1 MARNNRRDVLADG
14 EVQVVHCINR
24 CVRRAF
30 LCGTDPVTGTDYDH
44 RRDLIRRRLAFLAG
58 VMGVEVLGYAVM
70 SNHFHVILRNRPD
83 VVAGWSDDEVAQRWW
98 QLCPARKEKDGT
110 PKEPTEFEIN
120 ALKGDKEQLKERRKR
135 LGSISWFMRFVSEKV
150 AREANKQD
158 ECTGRFW
165 EGRFKAQVLLDEAA
179 LLACMQYVD
188 LNPIRAG
195 IAKTPERSDFTSGQ
209 DRISDV
215 KSASEMPTP
224 NAQDNGIEHGEQA
237 GWLSPVSLQPKRKKV
252 RAKTTNRRCS
262 NKGCLEMDIGDYLH
276 LLDWTGRQIR
286 SGKRGRIPTHLKTI
300 LDRLEISIDF
310 WVDCVQHFHKWF
322 RCTVGR
328 PKSMEA
334 AATSRNQNRAISVS
348 KSRRVFA

>member
-1 MARNNRRDVLADG
+1 MARVNRREVLADG
-14 EVQVVHCINR
+14 DVQLVHCVNR

-30 LCGTDPVTGTDYDH
+30 LCGTDPITGTDYEH
-44 RRDLIRRRLAFLAG
+44 RRELIRCRLEFLAG

-70 SNHFHVILRNRPD
+70 SNHFHVILRSRPD
-83 VVAGWSDDEVAQRWW
+83 IVTEWSDDEVARRWW
-98 QLCPARKEKDGT
+98 QLCPTRKEKDGT

-120 ALKGDKEQLKERRKR
+120 AIKGDKERLKERRSR

-165 EGRFKAQVLLDEAA
+165 EGRFKAQVLLDDAA

-195 IAKTPERSDFTSGQ
+195 IAKTPESSDFTGAQGRIQ
-209 DRISDV
+209 DLQ
-215 KSASEMPTP
+215 SADEVSTL
-224 NAQDNGIEHGEQA
+224 NAKDNRTEHGNNA
-237 GWLSPVSLQPKRKKV
+237 GWLAPVALQAPRKQV
-252 RAKTTNRRCS
+252 REKPTKRRCS
-262 NKGCLEMDIGDYLH
+262 NKGTLPISLGDYLQ

-286 SGKRGRIPTHLKTI
+286 SRKRGRIPNDLKSI
-300 LDRLEISIDF
+300 LERLQISADL

-322 RCTVGR
+322 RSTVGR
-328 PKSMEA
+328 PKTMESA
-334 AATSRNQNRAISVS
+334 AASGKQNRAISIRN
-348 KSRRVFA
+348 SRQVFG